1 MRLACK
7 YHQCMSNIQIRSV
20 PEDVH
25 RTLKAR
31 AAQQGQSLSEYALAI
46 LRQSAEAPTFR
57 EIYERGRLRG
67 PGTATTQDV
76 VDIIRA
82 DRENH

>member
-1 MRLACK
+1 
-7 YHQCMSNIQIRSV
+7 MSNIQIRSV

-31 AAQQGQSLSEYALAI
+31 AAAYGQSLSEYALAV
-46 LRQSAEAPTFR
+46 LQRDARSLTFD
-57 EIYERGRLRG
+57 EVFERGRLRG
-67 PGTATTQDV
+67 GGTATTQEV

-82 DRENH
+82 DRDSR

>member
-1 MRLACK
+1 
-7 YHQCMSNIQIRSV
+7 MSNIQIRSV

-31 AAQQGQSLSEYALAI
+31 AAERGQSLSEYALGV
-46 LRQSAEAPTFR
+46 LRRDAEAPTFR
-57 EIYERGRLRG
+57 DIFERGKLIG
-67 PGTATTQDV
+67 GGTASTQEV

-82 DRENH
+82 HRDAE